1 MPPSLRSSPK
11 KRATT
16 PDAPSPS
23 SSSKSKGKSPR
34 SLAAKEIPPKAPARS
49 SPSSP
54 SRAIAQPQSPA
65 RAAPASPAQPSS
77 SRSQEEIKLRR
88 QTKALRL
95 AREALRQL
103 ECVEKQAEAA
113 RAAIAGQRL
122 AHHALRD
129 YRTRA
134 NQHVVAAAAELRGLI
149 HNTSSLEDLE
159 PEVPGRSSPPA
170 KIPASLGELPLP
182 PAAEA
187 SDLDLK
193 KFSEE
198 DFAAPPGVSSR
209 ASRAA
214 SSPPAKRAKKQ

>member
-11 KRATT
+11 KRTTT
-16 PDAPSPS
+16 PDSPSPS

-34 SLAAKEIPPKAPARS
+34 SVAAKEIPPKAPARS

-65 RAAPASPAQPSS
+65 RAALASPAQSSS

-134 NQHVVAAAAELRGLI
+134 NQQLRGLI
-149 HNTSSLEDLE
+149 HKTSSLEDLE

-214 SSPPAKRAKKQ
+214 NSPLAKRPKKQ

>member
-1 MPPSLRSSPK
+1 MPPSLRSSPSK
-11 KRATT
+11 
-16 PDAPSPS
+16 PSPPPDS
-23 SSSKSKGKSPR
+23 PSPPRASNSKGKAAR
-34 SLAAKEIPPKAPARS
+34 SVAAKVVPSKAPARNAPA
-49 SPSSP
+49 SPA
-54 SRAIAQPQSPA
+54 RAIAQPQSPA
-65 RAAPASPAQPSS
+65 RAAPTSPTRSAPAK
-77 SRSQEEIKLRR
+77 SQEELKLRR

-129 YRTRA
+129 YRTKA

-149 HNTSSLEDLE
+149 KNTSSLEDLE

-182 PAAEA
+182 PATEA
-187 SDLDLK
+187 SDLDLR

-214 SSPPAKRAKKQ
+214 NSPAAKRPKKQ